1 MVALVLDMTKEQ
13 VCNGNEGRPQ
23 PELSISRFELK
34 SEAPFKE
41 KGRKDKQNFV
51 NQALTVFLGDLI
63 LCGSLFIVPFLFP
76 FPF

>member
-41 KGRKDKQNFV
+41 KGKRLFE
-51 NQALTVFLGDLI
+51 
-63 LCGSLFIVPFLFP
+63 CSLSVSCVLD
-76 FPF
+76 